1 MTSTGTETYYQRR
14 ASEYDKVNRKHER
27 QADPQLLGQRLATAF
42 DGLDV
47 LEVAAGTGYWTE
59 RYSAAAR
66 SVVATDVND
75 VTLDVARGRTDWPAS
90 VEFKVANAFALDDL
104 PGDFDSAF
112 VGFFW
117 SHLLL
122 DQLDG
127 FLAHLHRCLAPGARV
142 VRVDNR

>member
-14 ASEYDKVNRKHER
+14 ASEYDKVYRKPER
-27 QADPQLLGQRLATAF
+27 QTDLQLLSQRLAVAF
-42 DGLDV
+42 DGRDV

-59 RYSAAAR
+59 RYASTAR

-75 VTLDVARGRTDWPAS
+75 ATLDVARGRADWPAS
-90 VEFKVANAFALDDL
+90 VEFKLANAFSLDDL
-104 PGDFDSAF
+104 PGVFDSSF

-127 FLAHLHRCLAPGARV
+127 FLVSCPLRALDYWWWR
-142 VRVDNR
+142 